1 MLYHN
6 DKSVLFFNGEYKK
19 VKDFRISPFNQT
31 LHYGY
36 GVFEGLR
43 AYNTQQGPHIFK
55 MRRHF
60 ERLAK
65 SAEKLNIQMPY
76 SVPEMINF
84 AYELI
89 ERNDMRETYIRP
101 LVFMDKNMTLR
112 AHDADQPNLLMTC
125 WKWNRY
131 YPSNYLKV
139 LVSSWRRPHIKTMPV
154 DIKAIGNYINSILAT
169 REALQGGYDDA
180 LLLDVEGYIASGPGA
195 SFFMEKNGRL
205 IVPPVVHI
213 FPSITRTIL
222 IEIATQMGIEV
233 VEKQYGV
240 DEVLDADGAF
250 FAGTAAEVAGI
261 ESINGHKLR
270 LAWED
275 TIGHLLHNRYKRIVS
290 GKDTNFLEY
299 F

>member
-55 MRRHF
+55 VRRHF

-154 DIKAIGNYINSILAT
+154 DIKATGNYINSILAT

-261 ESINGHKLR
+261 GSINGHKLR

>member
-55 MRRHF
+55 VRRHF

-131 YPSNYLKV
+131 YPSNHLKV

-154 DIKAIGNYINSILAT
+154 DIKATGNYINSILAT
-169 REALQGGYDDA
+169 QEALQGGYDDA

>member
-43 AYNTQQGPHIFK
+43 AYNTHQGPHIFK
-55 MRRHF
+55 VRRHF

-131 YPSNYLKV
+131 YPSNHLKV

-154 DIKAIGNYINSILAT
+154 DIKATGNYINSILAT

>member
-55 MRRHF
+55 VRRHF

-154 DIKAIGNYINSILAT
+154 DIKATGNYINSILAT
-169 REALQGGYDDA
+169 QEALQGGYDDA

>member
-55 MRRHF
+55 VRRHF

>member
-43 AYNTQQGPHIFK
+43 AYNTQQGPYIFK
-55 MRRHF
+55 VRRHF

-131 YPSNYLKV
+131 YPSNHLKV

-154 DIKAIGNYINSILAT
+154 DIKATGNYINSILAT

>member
-19 VKDFRISPFNQT
+19 VKDFRISPFNKT

-55 MRRHF
+55 VRRHF

-154 DIKAIGNYINSILAT
+154 DIKATGNYINSILAT

>member
-55 MRRHF
+55 VRRHF

-131 YPSNYLKV
+131 YPSNHLKV

-154 DIKAIGNYINSILAT
+154 DIKATGNYINSILAT

-270 LAWED
+270 MAWED

>member
-131 YPSNYLKV
+131 YPSNHLKV

-154 DIKAIGNYINSILAT
+154 DIKATGNYINSILAT

>member
-55 MRRHF
+55 VRRHF

-101 LVFMDKNMTLR
+101 LVFMEKNMTLR

-131 YPSNYLKV
+131 YPSNHLKV

-154 DIKAIGNYINSILAT
+154 DIKATGNYINSILAT

-261 ESINGHKLR
+261 ENINGHKLR

>member
-19 VKDFRISPFNQT
+19 VKDFRISPFNKT

-55 MRRHF
+55 VRRHF

-154 DIKAIGNYINSILAT
+154 DIKATGNYINSILAT
-169 REALQGGYDDA
+169 QEALQGGYDDA

>member
-55 MRRHF
+55 VRRHF

-131 YPSNYLKV
+131 YPSNHLKV

-154 DIKAIGNYINSILAT
+154 DIKATGNYINSILAT

-180 LLLDVEGYIASGPGA
+180 LLLDMEGYIASGPGA